1 MKSRKSIFCVALA
14 ALMLFAFT
22 ACENNAPTSPLF
34 GKSVES
40 ITPVE
45 YPDIVYYND
54 SMISEAVDTADVLLD
69 VVFDDGSKEQYTGLE
84 LGLTNDAASTVK
96 GVAEVYTAKYGQA
109 NAIKVVI
116 PAYTAEI
123 TAIDVSGAK
132 FTEIEAD
139 EQYSP
144 KALQDGEGIKVVY
157 AYNGTESIT
166 KDFDEQTDID
176 YDFTGRDDFDMPVNV
191 SSKLDLEAGNEY
203 AFNSKNFEAK
213 NEGVEVIG
221 TWTIKVVEPKEPA
234 VTDFDVVVSDATTE
248 YFVGQQL
255 SSVAY
260 KATFMYD
267 DKETTVNSSDSSTWK
282 LSFENY
288 KGDYRF
294 EEAKTYSNIIVLL
307 KDSTGEVVAQDT
319 LSVTVKADY
328 PKTFTVTPVDNID
341 TKVEEKDWKVGDS
354 IPSSFYTFKVAS
366 YASGLDY
373 EDLADL
379 GFEAPTVNTA
389 SANFKALT
397 TLKKGFT
404 SDTIIP
410 SFEFTGSPAGTQ
422 TVKTCSPASG
432 VTITIAE

>member
-69 VVFDDGSKEQYTGLE
+69 VVFDDGSKEQYTGLQ
-84 LGLTNDAASTVK
+84 LGLKNDTASTVK

-176 YDFTGRDDFDMPVNV
+176 YDFTGRDDFDMPTNA
-191 SSKLDLEAGNEY
+191 SSQLDLEAGKEY
-203 AFNSKNFEAK
+203 AFNSKKFEAE
-213 NEGVEVIG
+213 NVGIEVIG

-267 DKETTVNSSDSSTWK
+267 DKETIVNSSDSSTWT

-294 EEAKTYSNIIVLL
+294 EESKTYSNIIVLL
-307 KDSTGEVVAQDT
+307 KDSEGEVVAQDT

-328 PKTFTVTPVDNID
+328 PKTFTATPVDDID
-341 TKVEEKDWKVGDS
+341 DKVAEKDWKVGDA
-354 IPSSFYTFKVAS
+354 IPSSFYTFAVGS

-373 EDLADL
+373 EDLEEL
-379 GFEAPTVNTA
+379 G
-389 SANFKALT
+389 FKALT
-397 TLKKGFT
+397 SLKKGFT
-404 SDTIIP
+404 TDTVIP
-410 SFEFTGSPAGTQ
+410 SFEFTGSQAGTQ

>member
-1 MKSRKSIFCVALA
+1 MRKSILVGIVA

-54 SMISEAVDTADVLLD
+54 SMISETVDTADVLLD
-69 VVFDDGSKEQYTGLE
+69 VVFDDGSKEQYNGLE
-84 LGLTNDAASTVK
+84 LGLTANTKDTIK
-96 GVAEVYTAKYGQA
+96 GVAEVYTAKYGQSK
-109 NAIKVVI
+109 AINVVI
-116 PAYTAEI
+116 PAYTAKI

-132 FTEIEAD
+132 VTEIEAD

-144 KALQDGEGIKVVY
+144 AALQNGEGIKVVY
-157 AYNGTESIT
+157 TYNGSKTIS
-166 KDFDEQTDID
+166 KDFTKQTDIN
-176 YDFTGRDDFDMPVNV
+176 YDFTGRDDFDMPVNA
-191 SSKLDLEAGNEY
+191 SSQLDLEAGKEY
-203 AFNSKNFEAK
+203 AFNSKNFESK
-213 NEGVEVIG
+213 NVGVEVIG
-221 TWTIKVVEPKEPA
+221 TWTIKVVEPKELA
-234 VTDFDVVVSDATTE
+234 VTDFDVVVSDAAKE

-267 DKETTVNSSDSSTWK
+267 DKETTVDSSDSGTWT

-288 KGDYRF
+288 KGEYRF

-307 KDSTGEVVAQDT
+307 TDSDGDVVAQDT

-328 PKTFTVTPVDNID
+328 PKTFTATPVDDIN
-341 TKVEEKDWKVGDS
+341 TKVSEKDWKVGDA
-354 IPSSFYTFKVAS
+354 IPSSFYTFAVGS

-373 EDLADL
+373 EELEDL
-379 GFEAPTVNTA
+379 GFKAPTVNTA

-404 SDTIIP
+404 TDTVVP
-410 SFEFTGSPAGTQ
+410 SFEFTGSPVGTQ